1 MKRQKRIICLC
12 LILAMF
18 VTILPCEVKAQGK
31 KTWGEAYEEVLKKYG
46 SDATAKMIIFQKFM
60 WITGK
65 LFYYHI
71 IMGKFIRIIGMI
83 GWICVPMYPNR
94 EK

>member
-1 MKRQKRIICLC
+1 MAEKKNFANLLLFRDGGTKMRKQKRIICLC

-46 SDATAKMIIFQKFM
+46 SDATAKLIYQ
-60 WITGK
+60 
-65 LFYYHI
+65 
-71 IMGKFIRIIGMI
+71 IGRAS
-83 GWICVPMYPNR
+83 CR
-94 EK
+94 ERV